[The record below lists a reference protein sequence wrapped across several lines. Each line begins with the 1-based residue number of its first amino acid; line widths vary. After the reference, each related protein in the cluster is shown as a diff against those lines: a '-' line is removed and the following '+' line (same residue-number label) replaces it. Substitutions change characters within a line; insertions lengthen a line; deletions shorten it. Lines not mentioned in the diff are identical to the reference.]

1 MGEIRPMPQRGDVF
15 SDIRGDDRTMRVSY
29 HHDRGVVVVS
39 LWAGL
44 VCRGSF
50 RMAATEVDRLIS
62 ALGEMRI
69 AVDAAT
75 PAAGPP
81 AAGQPQAPA
90 GPAASAEA
98 GTAQT
103 GATEAGAPG
112 PEDRPG
118 PVHFGPAPVV
128 LRPQVA

>member
-39 LWAGL
+39 LWAGP

-62 ALGEMRI
+62 TLGEMRI
-69 AVDAAT
+69 AVDAAA
-75 PAAGPP
+75 PADEPP
-81 AAGQPQAPA
+81 AGGQPGAATAATAP
-90 GPAASAEA
+90 
-98 GTAQT
+98 T
-103 GATEAGAPG
+103 
-112 PEDRPG
+112 PEERPSPPIGERPG
-118 PVHFGPAPVV
+118 PVHFGAPPVV